1 MRKFFVIIT
10 ALCLALM
17 LAACGSEPQ
26 ENSAQTAAQTENQP
40 AQTTSEAAA
49 DVENTEETEPEEA
62 SADVT
67 ESPETEVEAAPE
79 EPAEQG
85 SKILIAYFSC
95 TGNTRGLAEKIAEKL
110 GADVYEITPAEPYT
124 DEDLDYSDS
133 SSRSTREQNDD
144 GCRPE
149 ISGSFDVSGYDAVV
163 LGYPIWWGQAPKIL
177 YTFVESCDF
186 SGKTVVPFCTS
197 GSSGVGSSASN
208 LGKFANAADWHDGT
222 RLSTGISD
230 GDLDEWLAENG
241 LM

>member
-1 MRKFFVIIT
+1 MRKFFVIIA
-10 ALCLALM
+10 ALCMAFM
-17 LAACGSEPQ
+17 LAACGAEAQ
-26 ENSAQTAAQTENQP
+26 ESTAQTAEQNENQP
-40 AQTTSEAAA
+40 AETTAV

-62 SADVT
+62 PEDITKS
-67 ESPETEVEAAPE
+67 SETETEAAPE
-79 EPAEQG
+79 EPTEQG
-85 SKILIAYFSC
+85 SKVLVAYFSC
-95 TGNTRGLAEKIAEKL
+95 TGNTQGLAEKIAEKL

-124 DEDLDYSDS
+124 DEDLDYNDS
-133 SSRSTREQNDD
+133 SSRATVEQNDD

-149 ISGSFDVSGYDAVV
+149 ISGSFDVSGYDTIV

-177 YTFVESCDF
+177 YTFVESCDL
-186 SGKTVVPFCTS
+186 SGKAVVPFCTS

-208 LGKFANAADWHDGT
+208 LGKSANASDWHDGT